1 MRPLPRTMCDV
12 STPNRR
18 SSPTAASA
26 IGFFSGNTVTYDA
39 SSPNPASATAT
50 FASPPPNVAT
60 NCGDCRKR
68 SNPGGAS
75 RSMISPNVTVVLGIF
90 LFGDGDHVDGESG
103 LHRG

>member
-1 MRPLPRTMCDV
+1 MRPLPRRIFDV
-12 STPNRR
+12 STPNPR
-18 SSPTAASA
+18 SCAITASA
-26 IGFFSGNTVTYDA
+26 MGLLGGSTVRYLA
-39 SSPNPASATAT
+39 GSPKPASATAT

-90 LFGDGDHVDGESG
+90 LFGDGDDVDGETG
-103 LHRG
+103 